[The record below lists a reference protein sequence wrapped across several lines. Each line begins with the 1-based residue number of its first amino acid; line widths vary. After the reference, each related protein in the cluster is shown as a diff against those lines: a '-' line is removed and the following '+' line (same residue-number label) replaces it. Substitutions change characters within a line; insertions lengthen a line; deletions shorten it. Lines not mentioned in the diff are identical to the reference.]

1 MVTQAKDLRVM
12 VKQTKDLGLMVKQ
25 AKDLGLVVIASA
37 DPTLG
42 TKWLRTLQK
51 EFAVHVVNDGRFL
64 EDAISTLKPVILIL
78 DHSLLPLLP
87 GSGRPSE
94 RLRRLTKATRII
106 IIISSHINEKEA
118 VGLLKAGA
126 RGYCTD
132 DQDPQIISK
141 AVNAVLKGEVW
152 VGRKVIQLL
161 LDELAGFTE
170 HLQIEFRTNSE
181 DQLKQLTSRQRDIVL
196 LIGRGASNKEIAH
209 ALHISDKTV
218 KAHLTGIFRKL
229 KLSDRLQLALFV
241 AQFGVSSTP
250 VHETKPP
257 K

>member
-1 MVTQAKDLRVM
+1 
-12 VKQTKDLGLMVKQ
+12 MVKQ
-25 AKDLGLVVIASA
+25 AKDLGLIVIASA

-42 TKWLRTLQK
+42 TKWSRTLQK
-51 EFAVHVVNDGRFL
+51 QFAVHVVNDGRSL
-64 EDAISTLKPVILIL
+64 ESAISTLKPVILIL

-87 GSGRPSE
+87 GSGGLSE
-94 RLRRLTKATRII
+94 RMRRLTNATRT
-106 IIISSHINEKEA
+106 IIISNHIGEKEG
-118 VGLLKAGA
+118 VSLLKAGV

-132 DQDPQIISK
+132 DQGPQIISK
-141 AVNAVLKGEVW
+141 AVNAVLRGEVW

-170 HLQIEFRTNSE
+170 HLQREFRTNLDE
-181 DQLKQLTSRQRDIVL
+181 RLKQLTPRQREIVS

-209 ALHISDKTV
+209 ALHVSDKTV

-241 AQFGVSSTP
+241 TQLGASSAP
-250 VHETKPP
+250 VHETSLRK
-257 K
+257 

>member
-1 MVTQAKDLRVM
+1 M
-12 VKQTKDLGLMVKQ
+12 VKQTKDLGLI
-25 AKDLGLVVIASA
+25 VIASA
-37 DPTLG
+37 DHNLG

-51 EFAVHVVNDGRFL
+51 QFAVHVVTDGRLL
-64 EDAISTLKPVILIL
+64 ENAILTLKPAILIL

-87 GSGRPSE
+87 GSGGLSE
-94 RLRRLTKATRII
+94 RMRRLTDATKT
-106 IIISSHINEKEA
+106 IIISSHINEKEG
-118 VGLLKAGA
+118 VSLLKAGA
-126 RGYCTD
+126 RVYCTA
-132 DQDPQIISK
+132 DQSPQIISK
-141 AVNAVLKGEVW
+141 AVNAVLSGEVW

-170 HLQIEFRTNSE
+170 HLQREFRTDLDE
-181 DQLKQLTSRQRDIVL
+181 RLKQLTPRQREIVS

-209 ALHISDKTV
+209 ALHVSEKTV

-241 AQFGVSSTP
+241 TQLGASSTP
-250 VHETKPP
+250 AHETNLP

>member
-1 MVTQAKDLRVM
+1 
-12 VKQTKDLGLMVKQ
+12 MVKQ
-25 AKDLGLVVIASA
+25 AKDLGLIVIASA

-42 TKWLRTLQK
+42 AKWSRTLQK
-51 EFAVHVVNDGRFL
+51 QFVVHVVNDGRSL
-64 EDAISTLKPVILIL
+64 ESAISTLKPAILIL

-87 GSGRPSE
+87 GSGGLSE
-94 RLRRLTKATRII
+94 RMRRFTNATRTI
-106 IIISSHINEKEA
+106 IIISSPIHEKEG
-118 VGLLKAGA
+118 VSLLKAGA

-132 DQDPQIISK
+132 DQGPQIISK
-141 AVNAVLKGEVW
+141 AVNAVLRGEVW

-170 HLQIEFRTNSE
+170 HLQREFRTNLDE
-181 DQLKQLTSRQRDIVL
+181 RLKQLTPRQREIVS

-209 ALHISDKTV
+209 ALHVSDKTV

-241 AQFGVSSTP
+241 TQLGASSAP
-250 VHETKPP
+250 VHETSLRK
-257 K
+257 

>member
-1 MVTQAKDLRVM
+1 M
-12 VKQTKDLGLMVKQ
+12 VKQTKDLGLI
-25 AKDLGLVVIASA
+25 VIASA
-37 DPTLG
+37 DHNLG

-51 EFAVHVVNDGRFL
+51 QFAVHVVTDGRLL
-64 EDAISTLKPVILIL
+64 EKAISTLKPAILIL

-87 GSGRPSE
+87 GSGGLSE
-94 RLRRLTKATRII
+94 RMRRLTDATKT
-106 IIISSHINEKEA
+106 IIISSHINENE
-118 VGLLKAGA
+118 GISLLKAGA
-126 RGYCTD
+126 RGYCTA
-132 DQDPQIISK
+132 DQSPQIISK
-141 AVNAVLKGEVW
+141 AVNAVLRGEVW

-170 HLQIEFRTNSE
+170 HLQREFRTDLDE
-181 DQLKQLTSRQRDIVL
+181 RLKQLTPRQREIVS

-209 ALHISDKTV
+209 ALHVSEKTV

-241 AQFGVSSTP
+241 TQLGASSAPAQ
-250 VHETKPP
+250 ETNLP

>member
-1 MVTQAKDLRVM
+1 
-12 VKQTKDLGLMVKQ
+12 MVKQ
-25 AKDLGLVVIASA
+25 AKDLGLIVIASA

-42 TKWLRTLQK
+42 AKWSRTLQK
-51 EFAVHVVNDGRFL
+51 QFAVHVVNDGRHL
-64 EDAISTLKPVILIL
+64 ESAISTLKPAILIL

-87 GSGRPSE
+87 GSGGLSE
-94 RLRRLTKATRII
+94 RMRRLTNATRT
-106 IIISSHINEKEA
+106 IIISNHIGEKEG
-118 VGLLKAGA
+118 VSLLKAGV

-132 DQDPQIISK
+132 DQGPQIISK
-141 AVNAVLKGEVW
+141 AVNAVLRGEVW

-170 HLQIEFRTNSE
+170 HLQREFRTNLDE
-181 DQLKQLTSRQRDIVL
+181 RLKQLTPRQREIVS

-209 ALHISDKTV
+209 ALHVSDKTV

-241 AQFGVSSTP
+241 TQLGASSAP
-250 VHETKPP
+250 VHETSLRK
-257 K
+257 

>member
-1 MVTQAKDLRVM
+1 
-12 VKQTKDLGLMVKQ
+12 MVKQ
-25 AKDLGLVVIASA
+25 AKDLGLIVIASA

-42 TKWLRTLQK
+42 TKWSRTLQK
-51 EFAVHVVNDGRFL
+51 QFAVHVVNDGRSL
-64 EDAISTLKPVILIL
+64 ESAISTLKPVILIL

-87 GSGRPSE
+87 GSGGLSE
-94 RLRRLTKATRII
+94 RMRRFTNATRT
-106 IIISSHINEKEA
+106 IIISNHIGEKEG
-118 VGLLKAGA
+118 VSLLKAGV

-132 DQDPQIISK
+132 DQGPQIISK
-141 AVNAVLKGEVW
+141 AVNAVLRGEVW

-170 HLQIEFRTNSE
+170 HLQREFRTNLDE
-181 DQLKQLTSRQRDIVL
+181 RLKQLTPRQREIVS

-209 ALHISDKTV
+209 ALHVSDKTV

-241 AQFGVSSTP
+241 TQLGASSAP
-250 VHETKPP
+250 VHETSLRK
-257 K
+257 